1 MAHVR
6 RNSESRKFDSTI
18 LEDRRSSF
26 HDNAV
31 RWPASLPSADSM
43 ADAGFYFTPNDK
55 YQDCTTCFRCG
66 VKMFNWLP
74 DDTPKSEH
82 KKFSPSCRE
91 VKSWIGVVVETNRA
105 INRADQVDSRL
116 RNKLADK
123 AKKLT
128 LPFHRKRSDSDPSR
142 ESTSADSQSFPQS
155 QTQESLD
162 RPLNEEEKLA
172 DVRRQREVAEKSL
185 DGLQKLASFYPIGSQ
200 EQKRAEQSIVLQV
213 ADLEKI
219 RLEEDRL
226 LSSMGALS
234 FGRGW
239 RDVTSDS
246 PKIAQHSSHNSQV
259 NSDTVF
265 SDEDSPEV
273 ARGRASLRPLPQLP
287 SQLRN
292 TGPRQPAKLT
302 RTQSVDQTSYDAS
315 YSSSSSSSSPSVKS
329 EWIEYFTEDG
339 TPYYFS
345 TITQKTV
352 WTIPTD
358 GSSPV
363 A

>member
-1 MAHVR
+1 MAHHIR
-6 RNSESRKFDSTI
+6 RNSESNKFDATI
-18 LEDRRSSF
+18 LGDRKGSF
-26 HDNAV
+26 HSNAV
-31 RWPASLPSADSM
+31 RWPASLPSAESM
-43 ADAGFYFTPNDK
+43 AEAGFYFTPNDK

-91 VKSWIGVVVETNRA
+91 VKSWTGVVVEPTRA
-105 INRADQVDSRL
+105 VNRADQVDSRL

-128 LPFHRKRSDSDPSR
+128 LTFHRKRSESDPSPM
-142 ESTSADSQSFPQS
+142 ESQPESH
-155 QTQESLD
+155 TQESPD

-185 DGLQKLASFYPIGSQ
+185 DGLQKLASFYPVGSQ
-200 EQKRAEQSIVLQV
+200 EQKRAEQSIVLQT

-219 RLEEDRL
+219 RLEEERL

-246 PKIAQHSSHNSQV
+246 PVVQHQYSSYKTPASE
-259 NSDTVF
+259 SIL
-265 SDEDSPEV
+265 SDEESPEIS
-273 ARGRASLRPLPQLP
+273 RGRASTRPLPQLP
-287 SQLRN
+287 SQQRN
-292 TGPRQPAKLT
+292 LAPRMPTKLV
-302 RTQSVDQTSYDAS
+302 RTQSVEQSEYSAPS
-315 YSSSSSSSSPSVKS
+315 PSSSSSVPSS

-339 TPYYFS
+339 TPYYYS

-352 WTIPTD
+352 WQIPVE
-358 GSSPV
+358 GSVSV
-363 A
+363 M